1 MKHSNFYKVKQLLK
15 TMVTQYQEQTG
26 NTDEYNIQVNK
37 DGLVLTNNL
46 NVILSVTRLEIEGKK
61 NRKTDF
67 KFLKND
73 KLFAW

>member
-1 MKHSNFYKVKQLLK
+1 MKQSNFYKVKQLLK

-26 NTDEYNIQVNK
+26 NTDEYNIQVSK

-46 NVILSVTRLEIEGKK
+46 NVILCVTRLEIEGKK
-61 NRKTDF
+61 KRKTDF